1 MKTKNLLS
9 WVFRLIAAG
18 VLVQTLYF
26 KFTAHP
32 DSVYIFSQL
41 GMEPWGRIGTGV
53 AELVISILLIVPR
66 TAWLGALG
74 GLGIISGALMAH
86 LTQLG
91 VEVQGDGGTL
101 FILAVVVFVSC
112 LIVLFL
118 HRAQAVSTV
127 RHFLKRA

>member
-9 WVFRLIAAG
+9 WLFRLIAAG
-18 VLVQTLYF
+18 VLLQTLYF

-41 GMEPWGRIGTGV
+41 GMKPWGRIGSGV
-53 AELVISILLIVPR
+53 AELIISLLLLVPR

-74 GLGIISGALMAH
+74 GLGVISGAILAH
-86 LTQLG
+86 LTKLG
-91 VEVQGDGGTL
+91 IEVQGDGGTL

-127 RHFLKRA
+127 RYLLKRA